1 MHHEAW
7 YHNPAYWV
15 ALGFVLFI
23 AVFVRYVLPRVI
35 AALDARAN
43 AIREQLEQA
52 SKLRAEAEEV
62 LASFK
67 VKQAEME
74 IEAARILEEARADA
88 EALRAQ
94 AKTDLAQMIE
104 RRNAQAEAKIS
115 MLEKQAENEIRAKL
129 VEIASDAAATLMRE
143 KLAAESVDP
152 VTTKA
157 IGELEQKLH

>member
-7 YHNPAYWV
+7 YEDPTYFV

-23 AVFVRYVLPRVI
+23 ALFARYVLPRVLS
-35 AALDARAN
+35 ALDARAA

-88 EALRAQ
+88 EALRVS
-94 AKTDLAQMIE
+94 AKAELAAMLD
-104 RRNAQAEAKIS
+104 RRKAQAEAKIS
-115 MLEKQAENEIRAKL
+115 MMEKQAEAEIRAKL
-129 VEIASDAAATLMRE
+129 VEIATNAAATLMRD

-157 IGELEQKLH
+157 ISELEQKLH